1 MPRLFVGLE
10 LPEPIKERLL
20 LAQGGVIGA
29 RWQSVEQLHLTL
41 RFIGDVD
48 GRAADDVDAVLA
60 ALRFSRFSL
69 SLQGVGAFGRF
80 GQPRVL
86 WAGVQPKPPLLRL
99 HHKIDHSLVKIGLPP
114 EERRY
119 DPHVTLARF
128 GGRGG
133 PIDAF
138 LAAHGDFATDPFEI
152 DYVSLFTSSLGRGG
166 AHYDVVGR
174 YPAKN

>member
-10 LPEPIKERLL
+10 LPESAKDRLL

-29 RWQSVEQLHLTL
+29 RWQTAGQLHLTL

-48 GRAADDVDAVLA
+48 GRQADDVDAALSR
-60 ALRFSRFSL
+60 LRFGRFDVAL
-69 SLQGVGAFGRF
+69 AGVGAFGRP

-86 WAGVQPKPPLLRL
+86 WAGVAPKAPLIALNK
-99 HHKIDHSLVKIGLPP
+99 KIGHAMVAMGLPP

-133 PIDAF
+133 PIDGF
-138 LAAHGDFATDPFEI
+138 LAAHGAFQTPPFSI
-152 DYVSLFTSSLGRGG
+152 GHISLFSSTLGHGG
-166 AHYDVVGR
+166 AHYDVVAR
-174 YPAKN
+174 YEAAG

>member
-10 LPEPIKERLL
+10 LPEPIKQRLL

-29 RWQSVEQLHLTL
+29 RWQSVDQLHLTL

-48 GRAADDVDAVLA
+48 GRTADDVDAALT
-60 ALRFSRFSL
+60 ALRFSRFGL
-69 SLQGVGAFGRF
+69 RLQGVGAFGRP

-86 WAGVQPKPPLLRL
+86 WAGVEPRAPLLRL
-99 HHKIDHSLVKIGLPP
+99 HNKIDHGLVKMGLPP
-114 EERRY
+114 EERRF

-138 LAAHGDFATDPFEI
+138 LAANGDFAAGPFEI
-152 DYVSLFTSSLGRGG
+152 EYVSLFTSSLGRGG